1 MSVRSALYVSAL
13 VLGIAVLF
21 VVAAFG
27 AIVVLVYRD
36 RRAGFSFFAYP
47 SVKDVQHRRPGGSCQ
62 RAWEAATLRR

>member
-1 MSVRSALYVSAL
+1 MLSAL

>member
-27 AIVVLVYRD
+27 AIVVLVYHD
-36 RRAGFSFFAYP
+36 RRAGFSFFARP
-47 SVKDVQHRRPGGSCQ
+47 DVKDDQHRRPGGSCQ
-62 RAWEAATLRR
+62 RASEAAPLRR